1 MDNRGIFA
9 NMDETAKY
17 KLSRSVH
24 LMGSLFQDFSKN
36 TITIELLELIIA
48 KKGTFLAVAKVFEEH
63 LEERLPLTTHALE
76 KTLSCREKDLKT
88 LEEVLATVRTLLYFL
103 KEIRDRKLFL
113 QFMIFFIRK
122 CFFTAKGRF
131 FLILNIPVDLRHTL

>member
-1 MDNRGIFA
+1 
-9 NMDETAKY
+9 MDETARY
-17 KLSRSVH
+17 KLWRSVM
-24 LMGSLFQDFSKN
+24 LMGSLFQDISEN

-48 KKGTFLAVAKVFEEH
+48 KKATFLAVGKVFEEH
-63 LEERLPLTTHALE
+63 QEASLPLTTQALE

-113 QFMIFFIRK
+113 KFMIF
-122 CFFTAKGRF
+122 
-131 FLILNIPVDLRHTL
+131 LY